1 MPILYHAPKS
11 RSSGIVTLI
20 DELGADVE
28 IREVSIPRQ
37 DGSGGPDPANP
48 HPEKKVPYLV
58 DGADT
63 VRERGAIV
71 LYLTDKYPEAGLGPI
86 EGEPGRGQYLSW
98 LYYYQGVMEPLLIL
112 HAAGLSHPAITASL
126 RDMDA
131 MLARLTEALANG
143 PYLLGEQYSAADLLC
158 SSPFQWFSGLLPDR
172 PEIRDWVARCA
183 DRPAMKR
190 TAGRDAAA
198 LQQPG

>member
-1 MPILYHAPKS
+1 MPILYHSPMS

-48 HPEKKVPYLV
+48 HPEKKVPFLV
-58 DGADT
+58 DGANT

-98 LYYYQGVMEPLLIL
+98 LFYYQGVMEPLLIL
-112 HAAGLSHPAITASL
+112 HAAGLSHPMITASL

-131 MLARLTEALANG
+131 MLARLTGALETS
-143 PYLLGEQYSAADLLC
+143 PWLLGEQYSAADLLC
-158 SSPFQWFSGLLPDR
+158 SSPFQWFSGLLPDN

-183 DRPAMKR
+183 DRPAVQR

-198 LQQPG
+198 LQTG